1 MHTRHT
7 LALLLWAALAL
18 TGEAPLARA
27 DQKAATPAARRGSAL
42 PTLDEA
48 RAQAQ
53 KARRTL
59 VLEFGAKWCQPCK
72 EFERHVLSLPT
83 VQKALAEVV
92 FVRYDAE
99 ELPGQPAAR
108 LLKVIGYPTMVA
120 VGQDGRE
127 IDRIEGFRGPRQ
139 FLEWLG
145 RVSLDYESDESL
157 LVRMNRDPND
167 AEALLVSGRRQSGR
181 GQDAQAEAT
190 LTKAAAAAAGKNE
203 AIGAAADWELRIVRL
218 RRMLREAPRKE
229 MAEHI
234 LAYPRSSNAEAAF
247 RELTRRGPADSL
259 TSHALDRYVEVRL
272 DQATLKDQK
281 GQDVL
286 NEAVYG
292 CLRVGAYDPAERAA
306 RRLVSIDDKNP
317 LFLDTLAEVLHLRGD
332 RTQAMTMSTRALA
345 AVEKQGAEGKEL
357 RAVLLK
363 NQARFS
369 RAAHELPAE
378 LLNQEEEELSPWER
392 TVEPRR

>member
-1 MHTRHT
+1 MHTRHI
-7 LALLLWAALAL
+7 LAPLLWAALAL
-18 TGEAPLARA
+18 TGGPVRA
-27 DQKAATPAARRGSAL
+27 DQKAATPAARRLPGV

-72 EFERHVLSLPT
+72 EFEHRVLSLPT
-83 VQKALAEVV
+83 VQRALGEVV

-99 ELPGQPAAR
+99 EQPGQPAAR

-120 VGQDGRE
+120 LGQDGRE
-127 IDRIEGFRGPRQ
+127 IDRLEGYRGPRQ
-139 FLEWLG
+139 FLEWLA
-145 RVSLDYESDESL
+145 RVSIDFESDDSL
-157 LVRMNRDPND
+157 QVRLGRDPND
-167 AEALLVSGRRQSGR
+167 AEALLVFGRRQSGR
-181 GQDAQAEAT
+181 GQDAAAEAT
-190 LTKAAAAAAGKNE
+190 LTKAAAAAAGKSE
-203 AIGAAADWELRIVRL
+203 ALGAAADWELRIVRL

-229 MAEHI
+229 MAEH
-234 LAYPRSSNAEAAF
+234 LMAYPRGSNAEAAF
-247 RELTRRGPADSL
+247 HELIRRGPADSL
-259 TSHALDRYVEVRL
+259 TTHALERYVEARL
-272 DQATLKDQK
+272 DLATAKDQK

-306 RRLVSIDDKNP
+306 RRLVAIDDKNP

-332 RTQAMTMSTRALA
+332 RTQAMALSNRALV
-345 AVEKQGAEGKEL
+345 AVDKQGAEGKEL

-378 LLNQEEEELSPWER
+378 LLSQDEEELSPWER
-392 TVEPRR
+392 SVGSQH